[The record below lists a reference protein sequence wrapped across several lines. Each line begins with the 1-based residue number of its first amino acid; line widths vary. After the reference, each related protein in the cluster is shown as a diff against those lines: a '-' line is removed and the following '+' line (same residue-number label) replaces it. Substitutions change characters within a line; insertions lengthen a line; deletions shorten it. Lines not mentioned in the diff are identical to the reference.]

1 MEGRRKKKKGKKR
14 ERFRKIII
22 RHHLHTALFPFFFE
36 FFRISISE
44 ERMYKVVLLDE
55 LAAVVSDNELPFILL
70 ASKFS
75 TCSHH
80 FFHKLFLLCIPP
92 SS

>member
-1 MEGRRKKKKGKKR
+1 
-14 ERFRKIII
+14 
-22 RHHLHTALFPFFFE
+22 
-36 FFRISISE
+36 
-44 ERMYKVVLLDE
+44 MYKVVLLDE

-80 FFHKLFLLCIPP
+80 FFHKMFLLCIPP